1 MEDDVARGVV
11 RRSER
16 LAATRKMSDDI
27 RESYIARKKGEF
39 DAWFSAWAEQ
49 KRILM
54 IGVRDENEFYMRELP
69 ILLDFQKK
77 ILPVYRDAEMDV
89 MNYTSNVKFCP
100 SPENIAKRDAAEEYR
115 KYIHRRIRDL
125 VLAIRKAKSVV
136 GAEINRVVDNSAMVD
151 IDEEEKGGEDNDG
164 ILGDILALCNTFN
177 EVCSV
182 KNSPAINGRVAECSS
197 DIEL

>member
-1 MEDDVARGVV
+1 MEDDVAKGLV

-16 LAATRKMSDDI
+16 IAATRKMSDDI
-27 RESYIARKKGEF
+27 RESYITRKKGEF
-39 DAWFSAWAEQ
+39 DAWFAGWVEQ
-49 KRILM
+49 KRVYM
-54 IGVRDENEFYMRELP
+54 IGVHDENEFYMRELP

-77 ILPVYRDAEMDV
+77 ILPIYRDAELNVLDCA
-89 MNYTSNVKFCP
+89 SNVRFCP

-115 KYIHRRIRDL
+115 KYIHQRIRDL
-125 VLAIRKAKSVV
+125 VVAIRNAK
-136 GAEINRVVDNSAMVD
+136 RVVSLRVIDSSVMVD
-151 IDEEEKGGEDNDG
+151 VDEEGERGDDNDG

-182 KNSPAINGRVAECSS
+182 KNSPAIDGRVAECGS